1 MALNVWSPCLHL
13 PRTWIDYRPAPP
25 HLAGVLF
32 IKGKKYGDYT
42 WCALQIGGNPIRQE
56 EPDGR
61 SRLTAV
67 EVQSPRESSR
77 EQPAS
82 ATHTCSAAYT
92 HRTHTHM
99 HVHTQMLNPV
109 PQSSDYRDTLLL
121 ELWGPGEA
129 GGLPGGGSRFLGL
142 DGGDP
147 GDTLLKTQNSR
158 WEGWPDFWS

>member
-1 MALNVWSPCLHL
+1 MVGHDSRPWRCSL
-13 PRTWIDYRPAPP
+13 PEKA
-25 HLAGVLF
+25 
-32 IKGKKYGDYT
+32 
-42 WCALQIGGNPIRQE
+42 
-56 EPDGR
+56 
-61 SRLTAV
+61 S
-67 EVQSPRESSR
+67 ESS
-77 EQPAS
+77 QPLQHIPAVLH
-82 ATHTCSAAYT
+82 THTT
-92 HRTHTHM
+92 LTHM

-129 GGLPGGGSRFLGL
+129 GGLLGGGSRFLGL